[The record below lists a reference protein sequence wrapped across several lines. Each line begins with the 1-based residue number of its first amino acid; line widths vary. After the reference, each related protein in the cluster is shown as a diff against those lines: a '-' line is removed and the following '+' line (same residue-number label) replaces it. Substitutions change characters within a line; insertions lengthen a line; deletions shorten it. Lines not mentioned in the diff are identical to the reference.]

1 MKINTIYRITSHR
14 QHVEVDDV
22 STSPH
27 KVSNQVMLFEHE
39 IPEIELLKPFVEEAS
54 VGTIL
59 VVDAFDKEPFNAFDT
74 ITGAESDLQVVKV
87 IEIDGQTAVL
97 CLPEDFQTFYMGQD
111 LIHLPKLFT
120 ARIVTLSDRAHRGIY
135 EDKSGPLVVDL
146 LTHFFEKIAKKIAIK
161 HTIIPDNADELGLIL
176 EECKIGKTDLLI
188 TTGGTGVGK
197 RDITVETVRIHI
209 DKEIP
214 GIMDMIRLKYGAE
227 KPNALLSRSIAGTM
241 NQTLVYTLPGSV
253 KAVDEYLTEIFKTL
267 EHLLYMIH
275 GFDVH

>member
-1 MKINTIYRITSHR
+1 MKVNTIYRITSHK

-27 KVSNQVMLFEHE
+27 KVSKQVLIFEDLL
-39 IPEIELLKPFVEEAS
+39 PEPDVLKSFTGETA

-59 VVDAFDKEPFNAFDT
+59 VLDAFDKEPFNPFDA
-74 ITGAESDLQVVKV
+74 ITGAESNLQVVKTLAFNG
-87 IEIDGQTAVL
+87 ITGVL
-97 CLPEDFQTFYMGQD
+97 CLPEDYQTFYIGQD

-120 ARIVTLSDRAHRGIY
+120 ARVVTLSDRAHRGIY
-135 EDKSGPLVVDL
+135 EDKSGPLIVEEL
-146 LTHFFEKIAKKIAIK
+146 NRFFDKANKKVAIK

-188 TTGGTGVGK
+188 TTGGTGIGK
-197 RDITVETVRIHI
+197 RDITVETVRMHM

-241 NQTLVYTLPGSV
+241 NQTLFYTLPGSP
-253 KAVDEYLTEIFKTL
+253 KACEEYLSEIFKTL
-267 EHLLYMIH
+267 DHLFYMIH

>member
-1 MKINTIYRITSHR
+1 VKVNTIYRITSHK

-27 KVSNQVMLFEHE
+27 KVSKQVLIFEDLL
-39 IPEIELLKPFVEEAS
+39 PEPEVLKSFTGDTA

-59 VVDAFDKEPFNAFDT
+59 VLDAFDKEPFNPFDA
-74 ITGAESDLQVVKV
+74 ITGAESNLQVVKTLEFSG
-87 IEIDGQTAVL
+87 ITGVL
-97 CLPEDFQTFYMGQD
+97 CLPEDYQTFYIGQD

-120 ARIVTLSDRAHRGIY
+120 ARVVTLSDRAHRGIY
-135 EDKSGPLVVDL
+135 ADKSGPLIVEEL
-146 LTHFFEKIAKKIAIK
+146 NRFFDKANKKAAIK
-161 HTIIPDNADELGLIL
+161 HSIIPDNADELGLIL

-188 TTGGTGVGK
+188 TTGGTGIGK
-197 RDITVETVRIHI
+197 RDITVETVRMHM

-241 NQTLVYTLPGSV
+241 NQTLFYTLPGSP
-253 KAVDEYLTEIFKTL
+253 KACEEYLSEIFKTL
-267 EHLLYMIH
+267 DHLFYLIH

>member
-1 MKINTIYRITSHR
+1 MKVNTIYRITSHK

-27 KVSNQVMLFEHE
+27 KVSKQVLIFEDLL
-39 IPEIELLKPFVEEAS
+39 PEPDVLKSFTGETA

-59 VVDAFDKEPFNAFDT
+59 VLDAFDNEPFNPFDA
-74 ITGAESDLQVVKV
+74 ITGAESNLQVVKTLV
-87 IEIDGQTAVL
+87 FSGITGVL
-97 CLPEDFQTFYMGQD
+97 CLPEDYQTFYIGQD

-120 ARIVTLSDRAHRGIY
+120 ARVVTQSDRAHRGIY
-135 EDKSGPLVVDL
+135 EDKSGPLIVEEL
-146 LTHFFEKIAKKIAIK
+146 NRFFDKANKKVAIK

-176 EECKIGKTDLLI
+176 EECKIGKTDLRI
-188 TTGGTGVGK
+188 TTGGTGIGK
-197 RDITVETVRIHI
+197 RDITVETVRMHM

-241 NQTLVYTLPGSV
+241 NQTLFYTLPGSP
-253 KAVDEYLTEIFKTL
+253 KACEEYLSEIFKTL
-267 EHLLYMIH
+267 DHLFYMIH

>member
-1 MKINTIYRITSHR
+1 MKVNTIYRITSHK

-27 KVSNQVMLFEHE
+27 KVSKQVLIFEDV
-39 IPEIELLKPFVEEAS
+39 IPEPAVLKSFTNDAA

-59 VVDAFDKEPFNAFDT
+59 VLDAFDKEPFNPFDA
-74 ITGAESDLQVVKV
+74 ITGAESNLHVVKTV
-87 IEIDGQTAVL
+87 ESGGFTGIV
-97 CLPEDFQTFYMGQD
+97 CLPEDYQTFYIGQD

-120 ARIVTLSDRAHRGIY
+120 ARVVTLSDRAHRGIY
-135 EDKSGPLVVDL
+135 EDKSGPLIVEEL
-146 LTHFFEKIAKKIAIK
+146 NRFFDKANKRAAIK

-188 TTGGTGVGK
+188 TTGGTGIGK
-197 RDITVETVRIHI
+197 RDITVETVKMHM

-241 NQTLVYTLPGSV
+241 NQTLFYTLPGSP
-253 KAVDEYLTEIFKTL
+253 KACEEYLSEIFKTL
-267 EHLLYMIH
+267 DHLFYMIH